1 MRTQRVLL
9 GAAITASTM
18 LVLAGCTSGNGS
30 TPAATITTSNGATA
44 STAPGGGP
52 ALQQSYVAAVKQV
65 MPSVVQITTGTELGS
80 GIVFDDK
87 GDIVTNDHVVGA
99 ATHFQVRLPSSVTP
113 VAATLLGA
121 FPPDDLAVIRL
132 DSPPKSLR
140 PARFGDSGAL
150 QVGDITLA
158 LGSPLGLTG
167 SVTNGIVSATGRVV
181 SEPQGQTSPGAT
193 LPDTIQTS
201 AAINPGNSGGALVDL
216 AGTVIGIPTLAA
228 VDPQIGSSG
237 SAAPGIGF
245 AISSNTVKDI
255 AGQLVAH
262 DGHVINSHR
271 ADLGARAVTV
281 TDPNGQPLGAGI
293 ISVVP
298 GGPAE
303 AARITAGDVIT
314 AVNQVAVHSAADL
327 IRALAQLDPG
337 AQVPVTV
344 GNSQGVDRTVVVSLG
359 QLPGS

>member
-1 MRTQRVLL
+1 MRTQRVPL

-18 LVLAGCTSGNGS
+18 LVLAGCTSGNGN
-30 TPAATITTSNGATA
+30 TPAATTTPTGATA

-65 MPSVVQITTGTELGS
+65 MPSVVQITTGTDLGS

-87 GDIVTNDHVVGA
+87 GDIVTNDHVVGS
-99 ATHFQVRLPSSVTP
+99 ATPFQVRLPGSVTP

-140 PARFGDSGAL
+140 PARFGDPGAL

-201 AAINPGNSGGALVDL
+201 ASINPGNSGGALVDL

-293 ISVVP
+293 VSVVP

-303 AARITAGDVIT
+303 AARITAGNVIT
-314 AVNQVAVHSAADL
+314 AVNHVAVHSAADL
-327 IRALAQLDPG
+327 IRALAQLDPA
-337 AQVPVTV
+337 AQVPVTI
-344 GNSQGVDRTVVVSLG
+344 GNSQGVDRTVMVTFG

>member
-1 MRTQRVLL
+1 MRTQRVLV

-18 LVLAGCTSGNGS
+18 LVLAGCTSGNGN
-30 TPAATITTSNGATA
+30 TPAATSTPTGATA
-44 STAPGGGP
+44 STAPAGGP

-245 AISSNTVKDI
+245 AISSNMVKDI

-344 GNSQGVDRTVVVSLG
+344 GNSKGVDRTVVVSLG

>member
-18 LVLAGCTSGNGS
+18 LVLAGCTSGNGN
-30 TPAATITTSNGATA
+30 TPAATTTPTGATA
-44 STAPGGGP
+44 STAPGEGP

-65 MPSVVQITTGTELGS
+65 MPSVVQITTGTDLGS

-87 GDIVTNDHVVGA
+87 GDIVTNDHVVGS
-99 ATHFQVRLPSSVTP
+99 ATHFQVRVPGSVTP

-271 ADLGARAVTV
+271 ADLGVRAVTV

-293 ISVVP
+293 VSVVP
-298 GGPAE
+298 GGPAG

-327 IRALAQLDPG
+327 IRALAQLDPA

-344 GNSQGVDRTVVVSLG
+344 GSSRTVMVTLG

>member
-1 MRTQRVLL
+1 MRTQRVLV

-18 LVLAGCTSGNGS
+18 LVLAGCTSGNGN
-30 TPAATITTSNGATA
+30 TPAATSTPTGATA
-44 STAPGGGP
+44 STAPAGGP

-65 MPSVVQITTGTELGS
+65 MPSVVQITTGTDLGS

-87 GDIVTNDHVVGA
+87 GDIVTNDHVVGS
-99 ATHFQVRLPSSVTP
+99 ATHFQVRLPGSVTL

-344 GNSQGVDRTVVVSLG
+344 GNSKGVDRTVVVSLG

>member
-18 LVLAGCTSGNGS
+18 LVLAGCTSGNGN
-30 TPAATITTSNGATA
+30 TPAATSTPTGATA
-44 STAPGGGP
+44 STAPGGGS

-87 GDIVTNDHVVGA
+87 GDIVTNDHVVGT
-99 ATHFQVRLPSSVTP
+99 ATHFQVRLSSSVTP

-293 ISVVP
+293 VSVVP